1 MAGIRGS
8 NTSPE
13 MKVRRLLHR
22 HGFRYRLHQKD
33 LPGKPDLVLSRY
45 RVCIFVHGCFWHRH
59 PGCRY
64 ATSPKTRL
72 DFWQRKFDQ
81 NVARDT
87 RNKAVLLASGW
98 RVIQLW
104 ECGIRAP
111 DAEIIWVL
119 DAIRNSNQKTVSWPD
134 LSTEL
139 APYRGVV
146 TSSTP
151 HSQSPAHI
159 HQVKLDQ
166 PISVFG
172 VQRDLIHVP
181 IWEPEPSGHT
191 IEKDHTA

>member
-1 MAGIRGS
+1 ME
-8 NTSPE
+8 N
-13 MKVRRLLHR
+13 
-22 HGFRYRLHQKD
+22 
-33 LPGKPDLVLSRY
+33 
-45 RVCIFVHGCFWHRH
+45 
-59 PGCRY
+59 
-64 ATSPKTRL
+64 
-72 DFWQRKFDQ
+72 
-81 NVARDT
+81 
-87 RNKAVLLASGW
+87 AS
-98 RVIQLW
+98 
-104 ECGIRAP
+104 
-111 DAEIIWVL
+111 
-119 DAIRNSNQKTVSWPD
+119 NSNQKTVSWPD

>member
-1 MAGIRGS
+1 MDIVSKEVRSRMMAGIRGS

-104 ECGIRAP
+104 ECGWCP
-111 DAEIIWVL
+111 
-119 DAIRNSNQKTVSWPD
+119 STV
-134 LSTEL
+134 
-139 APYRGVV
+139 VV
-146 TSSTP
+146 TRC
-151 HSQSPAHI
+151 HSHTSPA
-159 HQVKLDQ
+159 
-166 PISVFG
+166 
-172 VQRDLIHVP
+172 
-181 IWEPEPSGHT
+181 PECLAAIAHSIAPSMSGDFSC
-191 IEKDHTA
+191 EL